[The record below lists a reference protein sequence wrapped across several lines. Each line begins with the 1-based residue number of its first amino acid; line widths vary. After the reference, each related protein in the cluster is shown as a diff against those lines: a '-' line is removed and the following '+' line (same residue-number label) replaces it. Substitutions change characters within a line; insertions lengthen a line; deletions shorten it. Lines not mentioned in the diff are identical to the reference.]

1 MTVFDETDTKIREET
16 EGLFDEVIERRNMMT
31 LTTKNPSR
39 ATIEDKLVDKEST
52 KEKLHRISIDVG
64 DTMYKNLKIRAV
76 QENRT
81 VADITRSLWHD
92 YLNK

>member
-1 MTVFDETDTKIREET
+1 MA
-16 EGLFDEVIERRNMMT
+16 

-39 ATIEDKLVDKEST
+39 ATIKEKLIDEETT
-52 KEKLHRISIDVG
+52 KEKLHRINIDVG
-64 DTMYKNLKIRAV
+64 DKMYKNLKIRAV

-92 YLNK
+92 YLSK